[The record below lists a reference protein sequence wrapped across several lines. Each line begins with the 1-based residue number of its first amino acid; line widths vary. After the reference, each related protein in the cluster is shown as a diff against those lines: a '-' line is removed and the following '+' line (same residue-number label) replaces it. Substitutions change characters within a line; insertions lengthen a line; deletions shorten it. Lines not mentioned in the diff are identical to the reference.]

1 MSTLRVNLLN
11 LNDAANAAVSIA
23 NSWNVAVVSGGQTR
37 LHVNYDGNIGMG
49 TTSPSYRVHMV
60 TSGNSAY
67 VASAD
72 GSGTTISGV
81 NGSGLGVYG
90 TFSATDT
97 AIFSNSLERV
107 RVAATG
113 NVGIGTSTPGYK
125 LDVAGTINTA
135 NLLVNGVVPVSIPTG
150 AVVNYASTTA
160 PTGGYLACDGSIYS
174 RSSYG
179 ALANV
184 IGTPPM
190 LSSYTAELANNTIY
204 FNPNV
209 LGVANGVAFISSPI
223 FATQLYTSTDG
234 TTWTSRTGRFLS
246 TSTQYNINNNVVANV
261 AGGFWITS
269 NGAGTNV
276 LTNAPAVTP
285 SIVSTSTDL
294 VTWTS
299 RTISLSGQTG
309 TAPSSASYFLG
320 TYFGGIAGGGTSN
333 RLVVLFNRW
342 SSGCCTPN
350 SGYIANTATSDDAGA
365 TWSYS
370 NNIPVANASIQFS
383 AISST
388 NAGFVVVRG
397 NSAYFSANGQ
407 YWQDITANLCSAIG
421 VSTGLASN
429 GAVLFYNVFQANNQF
444 IIPAYN
450 NKFIVTTPSGNG
462 ANGNWTVITPEGLPL
477 YTYSTYTATALI
489 PLTNQFS
496 GTSAPA
502 ATNFSRIVNNGQ
514 GFVMNFGGQIM
525 FSQDLKYWFRK
536 IDPNYAQTGDGGG
549 LLGVIGNK
557 FIMWI
562 NGNKTLVSFT
572 ANASYTAATQFP
584 VPKYSSSVQ
593 AQQFN
598 FDGVPATPL
607 IPYIKT

>member
-1 MSTLRVNLLN
+1 MPITINGLTG
-11 LNDAANAAVSIA
+11 I
-23 NSWNVAVVSGGQTR
+23 SG
-37 LHVNYDGNIGMG
+37 
-49 TTSPSYRVHMV
+49 
-60 TSGNSAY
+60 
-67 VASAD
+67 AD
-72 GSGTTISGV
+72 GSAATPFIT
-81 NGSGLGVYG
+81 GSD
-90 TFSATDT
+90 TDT
-97 AIFSNSLERV
+97 GLYFPSAGNAAISINGTRALLVDNSNNV
-107 RVAATG
+107 TMTG
-113 NVGIGTSTPGYK
+113 NVTATEFRFANGTSV
-125 LDVAGTINTA
+125 LSAAAGN
-135 NLLVNGVVPVSIPTG
+135 PTG
-150 AVVNYASTTA
+150 TVLNYASMTA
-160 PTGGYLACDGSIYS
+160 PTGYLACDGSIYS
-174 RSSYG
+174 RSAYG

-184 IGTPPM
+184 IGAPPM
-190 LSSYTAELANNTIY
+190 LTNFTAELANNTVY
-204 FNPNV
+204 FSPNV
-209 LGVANGVAFISSPI
+209 LGVANGVAFISSTY
-223 FATQLYTSTDG
+223 FTNQLYTSTDG
-234 TTWTSRTGRFLS
+234 TTWTSRTGRYLI
-246 TSTQYNINNNVVANV
+246 TNTQYNINNNVVANV

-269 NGAGTNV
+269 NAASIGV
-276 LTNAPAVTP
+276 VTNAPAATP

-294 VTWTS
+294 VTWTN

-309 TAPSSASYFLG
+309 TAPSSASYGLS
-320 TYFGGIAGGGTSN
+320 TYLGGIAGGGTSN

-370 NNIPVANASIQFS
+370 NNIPVANASIQYS
-383 AISST
+383 AITST

-397 NSAYFSANGQ
+397 NLAYFSANGQ

-429 GAVLFYNVFQANNQF
+429 GTSLFYNVFQANNQF

-462 ANGNWTVITPEGLPL
+462 ANGNWTVITPEGLPV
-477 YTYSTYTATALI
+477 YGSATAALI
-489 PLTNQFS
+489 PLIYQFS
-496 GTSAPA
+496 STSAPS
-502 ATNFSRIVNNGQ
+502 TVSFSRIVNNGQ

-536 IDPNYAQTGDGGG
+536 IDPNYVQTGDSGG
-549 LLGVIGNK
+549 LLGAIGNK
-557 FIMWI
+557 FIMWM
-562 NGNKTLVSFT
+562 NNNKTLVSFT

-593 AQQFN
+593 AHQFN